1 MGQQKIGSNLAISS
15 PERLPERLQGC
26 PVLQTFPTFNAQTCS
41 NLWPLKIDWVYKCIY
56 IYTKVQWPLQF
67 HSLSLEFLLNFTSF
81 SAIAPFRLCTRHTLS
96 PKSRAMFMLGGN
108 GWTANK
114 SCDSRYRQQ
123 FADCIWGRRTGHVQ
137 ADSFVKGPSQ
147 PEKLEAWITKTL
159 NWRGTQTAFPS
170 IKSSSIPIFRRVC
183 SYQLR

>member
-1 MGQQKIGSNLAISS
+1 MCFCGSSQECLRKRSLQYAMGQQKIGSNLAISS

-81 SAIAPFRLCTRHTLS
+81 SAIAPFRLCTRHTLPLS
-96 PKSRAMFMLGGN
+96 HEPCSCSAAMAELPINPAILATVSSLPIVYGVVEQDMSKQTVLSRDLPN
-108 GWTANK
+108 
-114 SCDSRYRQQ
+114 
-123 FADCIWGRRTGHVQ
+123 
-137 ADSFVKGPSQ
+137 
-147 PEKLEAWITKTL
+147 
-159 NWRGTQTAFPS
+159 
-170 IKSSSIPIFRRVC
+170 
-183 SYQLR
+183 LRN